1 MFVPVVDKTG
11 KPLMPTSP
19 GRARRWIKRMEAT
32 PFFKKGIFC
41 VRLNREPSFNE
52 KQDIAVGIDP
62 GSKKE
67 GFTIKSEAYTFLN
80 IQVDA
85 VQYVKEAIETRRNMR
100 RSRRS
105 RKTPCRQNRKNRI
118 RGGLPPSTKTRWQ
131 WKLRIINQL
140 IQIFPITDF
149 VVEDV
154 CAISKKGKKKWN
166 VSFSPLEVGKNWFY
180 EEIKKHGN
188 LHLKKGFETAE
199 LRKSLGLIKSK
210 SKLSDVFEAHC
221 IDSWVLANWY
231 IGGHNKPDNKEM
243 IYYSP
248 IRLHRRQLHVMVP
261 LKGGKRKLYGG
272 TRSCG
277 FKRGSLVK
285 HSKYGLSYVGGTMN
299 GRISLHSI
307 KTGERLCQNAKP
319 QDIDFLSYNAWKF
332 YLSSR

>member
-1 MFVPVVDKTG
+1 MFVPVISKDR

-19 GRARRWIKRMEAT
+19 RRAGVMLKSKRAIA
-32 PFFKKGIFC
+32 FWKKGIFC
-41 VRLNREPSFNE
+41 IKLTYDIPDPK
-52 KQDIAVGIDP
+52 KQDIAIGIDP

-67 GFTIKSEAYTFLN
+67 AFTIKSESDTYLN
-80 IQVDA
+80 VQVDA
-85 VQYVKEAIETRRNMR
+85 VQHVKDVVETRMMMR
-100 RSRRS
+100 RGRRN
-105 RKTPCRQNRKNRI
+105 RKTPCRKNKMNRS
-118 RGGLPPSTKTRWQ
+118 RGSLPPSTKARWQ

-154 CAISKKGKKKWN
+154 CAISKQGKKKWN
-166 VSFSPLEVGKNWFY
+166 ISFSPLEVGKKWFY
-180 EEIKKHGN
+180 EEVKKHGN

-261 LKGGKRKLYGG
+261 SKGGERKLYGG

-277 FKRGSLVK
+277 FKRGSLGE
-285 HSKYGLSYVGGTMN
+285 HSKYGLIYIGGTSN

-307 KTGERLCQNAKP
+307 KDGKRLCQNTKKE
-319 QDIDFLSYNAWKF
+319 DIKFKSYNYWKIK
-332 YLSSR
+332 